1 MDVEEGK
8 VMARNLRF
16 ELKRAFINV
25 NFVVS
30 ILIGMLICFADI
42 VLFISSYGITT
53 EHILIQGWIGTN
65 FQFFGNSLYYILLP
79 VIACLPYAGSYF
91 EDMQSGY
98 EKNICVKTSKRYY
111 LMAKNLAVALSGF
124 VSVSLPL
131 ALDLFIMAG
140 LYPNWKPE
148 KLTLLCAGI
157 IDINL
162 FAELFN
168 THPALYALVFI
179 LLAGLLGSLL
189 GLMSLAVSRW
199 CRSFFTVT
207 VFPFVIYIILSVVF
221 VSETG
226 ENIMSIMEMVN
237 PLQRYITTYGKLFGG
252 MAGIYIVF
260 LLLRILANY
269 RRDIL

>member
-1 MDVEEGK
+1 MDVKEGEM
-8 VMARNLRF
+8 MARILRF

-25 NFVVS
+25 NFVIS

-42 VLFISSYGITT
+42 VLFISNFGIST
-53 EHILIQGWIGTN
+53 EHILIQGWIGTD

-79 VIACLPYAGSYF
+79 VIACLPFAGSHF

-98 EKNICVKTSKRYY
+98 EKNICIKTSKRHY

-124 VSVSLPL
+124 ASVSLPL

-148 KLTLLCAGI
+148 KLTFLCAGI
-157 IDINL
+157 IDIKP

-189 GLMSLAVSRW
+189 GLMSLSVSRW
-199 CRSFFTVT
+199 CRSFFSVT
-207 VFPFVIYIILSVVF
+207 VFPFAIYTILSVVF

-237 PLQRYITTYGKLFGG
+237 PLQRFTTTYSKLFGG